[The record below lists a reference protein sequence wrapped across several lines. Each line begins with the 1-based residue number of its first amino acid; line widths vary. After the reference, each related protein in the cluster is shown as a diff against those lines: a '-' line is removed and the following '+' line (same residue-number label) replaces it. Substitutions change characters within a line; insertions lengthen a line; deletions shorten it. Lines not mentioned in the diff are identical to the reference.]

1 MYGLA
6 SYRLAAL
13 EGRVPVLGA
22 ALTAFLGSIAVLPPS
37 IQVVLFFGL
46 PVALYWF
53 VRTTV
58 NHARSLEDVLRRIEE
73 IECSINELTCEP
85 LMTFQSSHPSRGRAI
100 GGRVGTG
107 TVHSTLTAA
116 AMLLV
121 ACNYLL
127 EVERTVHI
135 GIAVG
140 YALFTILVF
149 ILCVTEVVGLARYRY
164 RKSSAIEHGC
174 QQ

>member
-73 IECSINELTCEP
+73 IECSINGLTGRP
-85 LMTFQSSHPSRGRAI
+85 QRLNAATTPSCVSAG
-100 GGRVGTG
+100 
-107 TVHSTLTAA
+107 SLLTSPQ
-116 AMLLV
+116 V
-121 ACNYLL
+121 
-127 EVERTVHI
+127 
-135 GIAVG
+135 
-140 YALFTILVF
+140 
-149 ILCVTEVVGLARYRY
+149 
-164 RKSSAIEHGC
+164 
-174 QQ
+174 